1 MMTKSSKA
9 YWTHPSVRAL
19 APTGDPVA
27 EIAERARTIVYKA
40 IEAGWDGPPFDP
52 FLLADYMEIPLVA
65 REDINDARTVP
76 IAGSRVQIEYNPNRP
91 RARVRFSVAHEL
103 AHTLFPDCRD
113 RVRNRV
119 SREHMQEGDW
129 QLEMLCNIAAGEFLM
144 PVGSFPELKEE
155 VLSLDNLLRIRDEY
169 DVSSEAVL
177 LRFSR
182 ITSQPSVVFAASR
195 READEST
202 GPYSIDYAIH
212 ATDWDSGLR
221 SGTVLPDDSVVGEC
235 TAIGF
240 TAKRGEAWPP
250 AGETLHVECVGVS
263 PYPTRSYPRVVGIA
277 LPKTGKRPTPCE
289 ITYLKGDATQPRGSG
304 NRIIAHIVN
313 DKASTWGAG
322 FARAVRTKFPAVQDD
337 FTHWATV
344 HKHLFKLGN
353 AHLSKMTD
361 SLFVFSM
368 ICQHGYGEAAKP
380 RVRYNA
386 LQSCLHELANI
397 AREQDATVHMPRIGC
412 GQAGG
417 RWEIVSELI
426 HDALCRYGIAV
437 TVYDLP
443 SENWPEKP
451 NQRSLF

>member
-1 MMTKSSKA
+1 MTKSSRT
-9 YWTHPSVRAL
+9 YWTHPSVTAL
-19 APTGDPVA
+19 SPEADPIA
-27 EIAERARTIVYKA
+27 DIAERARTTVYHA
-40 IEAGWDGPPFDP
+40 IEAGWTGPPFDP
-52 FLLADYMEIPLVA
+52 FLLADYMEIPLIA
-65 REDINDARTVP
+65 RDDIKDARTVP
-76 IAGSRVQIEYNPNRP
+76 IAGSRVQTEYNPNRP

-103 AHTLFPDCRD
+103 AHTLFPDCRE

-119 SREHMQEGDW
+119 SREHMQEDDW

-144 PVGSFPELKEE
+144 PIGSFPELKEE
-155 VLSLDNLLRIRDEY
+155 VLSIDNLLRIRDAY

-182 ITSQPSVVFAASR
+182 ITSHPCVVFAASR
-195 READEST
+195 REAGELN
-202 GPYSIDYAIH
+202 GPYNIDYAIH
-212 ATDWDSGLR
+212 PTEWDSGLR
-221 SGTVLPDDSVVGEC
+221 SGTVLPDDSVIREC

-240 TAKRGEAWPP
+240 TAKGDELWPP
-250 AGETLHVECVGVS
+250 AKETLHIECVGVS

-277 LPKTGKRPTPCE
+277 LPKTGKRPVKCE
-289 ITYLKGDATQPRGSG
+289 ITYLKGDATEPRGNG

-322 FARAVRTKFPAVQDD
+322 FARVVRNKMPAVQDD

-344 HKHLFKLGN
+344 HKHLFRLGN
-353 AHLSKMTD
+353 ARLSKVTD
-361 SLFVFSM
+361 SMMVFSM

-386 LQSCLHELANI
+386 LQSCLQELANV
-397 AREQDATVHMPRIGC
+397 ARDEDATVHMPRIGC

-426 HDALCRYGIAV
+426 YDALCRHGIAV

-443 SENWPEKP
+443 SEDWSKQA